1 MGRLLIG
8 MVLGMVAFTASFA
21 QEMKLIPNGSFRI
34 GGYGFVD
41 DEVPSHYVT
50 MPQYYM
56 DETEVTYEYWFEI
69 ANWAKSNG
77 YDFSDRPIR
86 AKDGPYWADNPTK
99 HPMNMIMW
107 YDAVKWC
114 NARSEKEGRKPCYY
128 TDSEQTS
135 VYRKGSIDL
144 NNENVDWTASGY
156 RLPTEAEWE
165 RAARGNLI
173 GANYPWGQGLLG
185 SMANYRN
192 SGDKFDNGS
201 TEVKSYLPNDFGLYD
216 MTGNVSEWCWDWY
229 HPTWYANPA
238 SWDNPKGPSKV
249 PSTGE
254 ITDGTRV
261 YRGGSFSNENDYET
275 GYNLRIAFRHQRL
288 PTTALRAVGIRCVRA
303 VLDDELWETE
313 KTAEYPNWKHLN
325 WFGYYYEADNGWVY
339 HADFGWIFPQGT
351 GSYDNWIYF
360 PTYKDW
366 VWTCREVFPY
376 IWSNNDQAWYYYDAQ
391 QKLFYSFSRGYWIAK

>member
-1 MGRLLIG
+1 MRHMLLG
-8 MVLGMVAFTASFA
+8 VVMCAVLTLTAFA

-34 GGYGFVD
+34 GGYGFLE
-41 DEVPSHYVT
+41 DEAPSHYVS
-50 MPQYYM
+50 MSSYYM

-69 ANWAKSNG
+69 ANWAIQNG
-77 YDFSDRPIR
+77 YDFSDRPEK
-86 AKDGPYWADNPTK
+86 AKDGPYWAETPEK
-99 HPMNMIMW
+99 HPMNMVMW
-107 YDAVKWC
+107 YDAIKWC
-114 NARSEKEGRKPCYY
+114 NARSEKEGRTPCYY
-128 TDSEQTS
+128 TDTEFTS
-135 VYRKGSIDL
+135 VYRKGEIDI

-173 GANYPWGQGLLG
+173 GANYPWGQALLG

-192 SGDKFDNGS
+192 SGDKFDNAS
-201 TEVKSYLPNDFGLYD
+201 TPVGSYLPNDYGLYD

-229 HPTWYANPA
+229 DPAWYLNPA
-238 SWDNPKGPSKV
+238 SWDNPRGPSKL
-249 PSTGE
+249 PSTGNH
-254 ITDGTRV
+254 TDGTRV

-303 VLDDELWETE
+303 VLHDELWETE

-376 IWSNNDQAWYYYDAQ
+376 IWSNNDQAWYYYDAKR
-391 QKLFYSFSRGYWIAK
+391 KLFYSFSRGYWIAK